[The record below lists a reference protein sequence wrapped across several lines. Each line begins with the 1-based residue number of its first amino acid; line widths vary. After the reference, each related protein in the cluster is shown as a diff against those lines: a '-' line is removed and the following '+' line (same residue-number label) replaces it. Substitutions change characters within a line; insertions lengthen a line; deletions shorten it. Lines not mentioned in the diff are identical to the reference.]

1 MFVDRS
7 GNFKGNR
14 NKFNLG
20 QYYASAAM
28 PPPDKPSRQAGAEAE
43 GEGEG
48 EGEGCADDGGGV
60 GLGEMFDAVATDD
73 Y

>member
-1 MFVDRS
+1 MDRS

-20 QYYASAAM
+20 QYYASGRM
-28 PPPDKPSRQAGAEAE
+28 PPPKKPAMPHAHPGQVEADAEE
-43 GEGEG
+43 RG
-48 EGEGCADDGGGV
+48 DDGDGV
-60 GLGEMFDAVATDD
+60 GLGEMFDADD